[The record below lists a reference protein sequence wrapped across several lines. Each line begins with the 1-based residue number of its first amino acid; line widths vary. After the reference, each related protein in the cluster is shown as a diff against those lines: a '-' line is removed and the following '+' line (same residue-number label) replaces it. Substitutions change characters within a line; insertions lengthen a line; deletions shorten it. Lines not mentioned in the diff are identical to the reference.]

1 MLPILHIGPLALQ
14 TPGLILLVGLWLG
27 LDLSERHALRDQRIA
42 GRIYHLAMIS
52 LIAGVVGARL
62 GYAAQYPAAFLK
74 SPLGLL
80 SLSPQMLDPLVGI
93 LAAALALLIY
103 VQRKGLPL
111 LAVLDVFASLLAV
124 LAVAAGF
131 ANLASGDAFG
141 APASL
146 PWSIDLWGA
155 RRHPTQVYQIL
166 AALGVLAIIWPAP
179 WNPIARRLF
188 VHPGVRFWLFLALS
202 ALTRILVETYR
213 GDSLLVLDRFRQ
225 AQLLAWLLLAVSL
238 WQIGRQVFRQS

>member
-27 LDLSERHALRDQRIA
+27 LDLSERHALRDSRIT
-42 GRIYHLAMIS
+42 GHVYNLALVS
-52 LIAGVVGARL
+52 LLAGVVGARL

-80 SLSPQMLDPLVGI
+80 SLSPQMLDPLVGVV
-93 LAAALALLIY
+93 AAGLALLIY

-111 LAVLDVFASLLAV
+111 PAVLDVLVSLLAV
-124 LAVAAGF
+124 LAIALGF

-166 AALGVLAIIWPAP
+166 AALAVLAAVWPAP

-188 VHPGVRFWLFLALS
+188 VHPGVRFWTFLALS
-202 ALTRILVETYR
+202 ALARILVETYR
-213 GDSLLVLDRFRQ
+213 GDSLLVLERFRQ
-225 AQLLAWLLLAVSL
+225 AQILAWLLLAICL
-238 WQIGRQVFRQS
+238 WQIGRSLFRST